1 MAKEKTD
8 KKNPLKKVLNTD
20 TGAILFILGISA
32 LVVLIYKYFTG
43 LPAWASFIVL
53 IVAAVVFLAAGILV
67 TLWNRKAE
75 EYDPAEELRYPDLRS
90 SVEKGMEMAW
100 QDHHHARNQTW
111 EALKLEALLA
121 VALIGLDV
129 SKAFSPSVP
138 AIGSLL
144 LFLLAVSG
152 MMITLHHRELERRK
166 FRHIMHCEDALGLRK
181 YIDQVSLPSPNY
193 IWDTFLFWKSN
204 TILFIMRMH
213 FAILVLSLVFLLSR

>member
-1 MAKEKTD
+1 MTKEKTGQV
-8 KKNPLKKVLNTD
+8 NRLKKILNTD
-20 TGAILFILGISA
+20 SGAILFILGISA
-32 LVVLIYKYFTG
+32 VVVLIYKSFTG
-43 LPAWASFIVL
+43 RPGWVSFIVL
-53 IVAAVVFLAAGILV
+53 IATAVALLAAGVLV
-67 TLWNRKAE
+67 TLWNRRPVDYE
-75 EYDPAEELRYPDLRS
+75 PAEELRYPDLRS
-90 SVEKGMEMAW
+90 SVEKGLEMAW

-121 VALIGLDV
+121 IALIGVDV
-129 SKAFSPSVP
+129 SKAFSPSIP
-138 AIGSLL
+138 AIGSIL

-181 YIDQVSLPSPNY
+181 YIDQVNLPSPNY